1 MKVRAIKPGFHGK
14 LREVDEEFDVADG
27 RKASWY
33 VPVGKEPAAP
43 KPKDE
48 KPKAKDKEPTA
59 GKPKDKE
66 PAADSKAKG
75 EGENSD
81 DLV

>member
-1 MKVRAIKPGFHGK
+1 MKVRAIAPGFHGK

-33 VPVGKEPAAP
+33 VPVGKEPAA
-43 KPKDE
+43 E
-48 KPKAKDKEPTA
+48 KPKAK
-59 GKPKDKE
+59 GK
-66 PAADSKAKG
+66 ADAK
-75 EGENSD
+75 GENSD